1 MFVCAV
7 AKSNMKAY
15 GSTRLPLNA
24 EKVLRKRRKVVRVG
38 REQKKNIRGSN
49 ENTAYSNVI
58 TER

>member
-38 REQKKNIRGSN
+38 RGAEEKYKGLQ
-49 ENTAYSNVI
+49 
-58 TER
+58 